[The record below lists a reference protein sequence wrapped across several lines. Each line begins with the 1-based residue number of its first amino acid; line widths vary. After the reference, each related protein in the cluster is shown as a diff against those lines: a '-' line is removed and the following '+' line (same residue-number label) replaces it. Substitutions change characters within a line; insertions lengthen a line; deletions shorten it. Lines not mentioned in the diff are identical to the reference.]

1 MSSKEKIEYNKK
13 MIGKKIIVISKPS
26 YEAVVVDIVDENT
39 FAVQRKLSS
48 KIIHVDIYN
57 VRSLTEK

>member
-13 MIGKKIIVISKPS
+13 MIGKKVLVISKPS
-26 YEAVVVDIVDENT
+26 YEAIVVDIVDENT

-48 KIIHVDIYN
+48 KVVHVDIYN
-57 VRSLTEK
+57 VRSLTTQ

>member
-1 MSSKEKIEYNKK
+1 
-13 MIGKKIIVISKPS
+13 MIGKKIMVVSKPS